1 MIQFTEEQLEEIK
14 MIFKGIYEC
23 DQKIEELK
31 EETKVFSSSKKDY
44 IKNLAEKMD
53 VTPKILS
60 KAYKDYM
67 DAINNPQLEVMKTD
81 IISMFLTFYNPE
93 DLKD

>member
-1 MIQFTEEQLEEIK
+1 MTQFSEEQLEEIK

-31 EETKVFSSSKKDY
+31 EQEKVFSASKRDF

-53 VTPKILS
+53 VPPKILA
-60 KAYKDYM
+60 KAYKEYM
-67 DAINNPQLEVMKTD
+67 DSISSPQTEVIKTD
-81 IISMFLTFYNPE
+81 IISMFLTFYKPE
-93 DLKD
+93 DFMQ